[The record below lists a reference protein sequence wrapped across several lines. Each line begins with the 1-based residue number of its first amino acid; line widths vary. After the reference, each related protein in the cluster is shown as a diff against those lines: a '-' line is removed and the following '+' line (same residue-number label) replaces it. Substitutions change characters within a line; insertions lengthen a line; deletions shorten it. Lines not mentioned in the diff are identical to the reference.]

1 MSGIDRFAERASRWI
16 AARTSRRSFLSL
28 SGKAAL
34 VTVGGVGLTAVLQEQ
49 AEARVCGQSG
59 VSPKCPTYDCVGPNV
74 LWGFCWYAS
83 PGCCSNGGLKK
94 ICDCCGINYPNV
106 HGYCPDGSNVYCVV
120 ESCLEDPRVQKVSL
134 DRYSAVDAIEMS
146 MAASLQRPEKSSPRL
161 VVASGVDVLVSAMAV
176 PVAAQLGVPLLL
188 VDASGVRPAI
198 LSEFARLGTKEITVI
213 GTGLSESTISELQK
227 VAEVE
232 VITTNPNIAAA
243 SVDVAIWHS
252 RRSFRDGAVCVG
264 AGIEAIRLAPIAA
277 AHAAVIG
284 RPLVISPDALGS
296 LRATTGV
303 DGPAL
308 LVGHEVDDAG
318 SRFGRTER
326 VANDDP
332 VVVARELA
340 DRSLK
345 FLGKASC
352 RITIV
357 STGATHPVVGLLPN
371 AGVVVA
377 HPSSD
382 IPLDLRDW
390 IIANRK
396 RFNSADLVISGA
408 GALGDQ
414 GVYTLQS
421 GLNGFD
427 AHFLTGVDGMGLPV
441 ITQPLDE
448 RPIGAARVSG
458 LPPEWIPT
466 TVVSSA
472 NARRRGPTTTAAVGI
487 SPPATPAPRS
497 SASKPAGP
505 STTTSTT
512 TTSSTTPSNTTT
524 TRPSSTS
531 TSTTKPE

>member
-1 MSGIDRFAERASRWI
+1 MSGMDQFAERASRWI

-34 VTVGGVGLTAVLQEQ
+34 VTAGGVGLTAVLQEQ

-74 LWGFCWYAS
+74 VWGYCWYAS

-94 ICDCCGINYPNV
+94 ICDCCGIGHPNV
-106 HGYCPDGSNVYCVV
+106 HGYCPDGANVYCVV
-120 ESCLEDPRVQKVSL
+120 ESCLEDPRVQKVGL
-134 DRYSAVDAIEMS
+134 DRYTAADAIEMS
-146 MAASLQRPEKSSPRL
+146 LAASLQRPEKSSPRI
-161 VVASGVDVLVSAMAV
+161 VVASGADTLASAIAV
-176 PVAAQLGVPLLL
+176 PVAAYLGHPLML
-188 VDASGVRPAI
+188 VDPNGIRPAI
-198 LSEFARLGTKEITVI
+198 LAEFVRLGTKAITII
-213 GTGLSESTISELQK
+213 GTGLSETSMTDLQS
-227 VAEVE
+227 VGDVD

-243 SVDVAIWHS
+243 SVDVAIWHA

-264 AGIEAIRLAPIAA
+264 AGAEAIRLAPIAA

-284 RPLVISPDALGS
+284 RPLLISADALGS
-296 LRATTGV
+296 LRATTGI

-340 DRSLK
+340 ERSLK
-345 FLGKASC
+345 HLDKASC
-352 RITIV
+352 RV
-357 STGATHPVVGLLPN
+357 SFVATGATHLVLGLLPN
-371 AGVVVA
+371 AGVVIA
-377 HPSSD
+377 HPNAD

-390 IIANRK
+390 VIGNRK
-396 RFNSADLVISGA
+396 RFSSADLVASGT

-441 ITQPLDE
+441 ISQPMDE
-448 RPIGAARVSG
+448 RAIGAARVSG

-466 TVVSSA
+466 TIVSSA

-497 SASKPAGP
+497 TASKPAGP
-505 STTTSTT
+505 STTTTTT
-512 TTSSTTPSNTTT
+512 TTSTTTT

-531 TSTTKPE
+531 STSTTTPQ